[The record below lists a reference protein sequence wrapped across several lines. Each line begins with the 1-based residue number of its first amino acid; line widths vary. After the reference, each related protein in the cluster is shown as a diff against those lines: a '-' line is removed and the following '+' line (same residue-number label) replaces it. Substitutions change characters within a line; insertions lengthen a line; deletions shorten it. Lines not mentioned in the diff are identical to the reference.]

1 MHSPLAVSCA
11 ASTAETHGIDNDSR
25 LSRRARSLA
34 AVAGVALSLMFSLPL
49 QAQTID
55 ANKTATYVT
64 AAGDTLYEV
73 AQRYLSDVRGWRA
86 LAGLNHVSAPRRLP
100 AGVALHLPLALL
112 RRDAMAV
119 SVIATSG
126 PVTIRSHGAM
136 ARIALAPAVPLLVGR
151 VLGENDAVSTG
162 PNGFATL
169 ELADGSYVSLTPNTS
184 IVLSILRKMAL
195 TDANERVIELEQ
207 GEVSTEVTHAK
218 QSADRFEIHTP
229 SIVAGVR
236 GTHFRVQMSASM
248 TAVEVLDGKV
258 ALGAARD
265 AARPDPNRPDGAAQL
280 IAAGEGSATPIGG
293 DIGAPLPLLSAPT
306 VVDPA
311 KVQDARAVA
320 FDLEPLAGAQAYRV
334 QIARDADL
342 LDLIRDARVQTP
354 RAVFTDV
361 PDGTYFVRV
370 SAIDGH
376 GLEGVPRVYAFE
388 RRANEVDTT
397 AAPTNGS
404 HEYRFLWRA
413 SRAETDA
420 GTRFRLMLSH
430 HRDLRDPVVDAVDL
444 TTTSL
449 VVSRLPP
456 GDYYWCVIAE
466 QYEHG
471 RFYQTVGPVRE
482 FTLAR

>member
-1 MHSPLAVSCA
+1 MHSRLAVSCA
-11 ASTAETHGIDNDSR
+11 ALTGETFDIDNGGR

-34 AVAGVALSLMFSLPL
+34 AIVGIALSLLFAAPL

-55 ANKTATYVT
+55 AHKTVTYVT

-73 AQRYLSDVRGWRA
+73 AQRYLSDVRGWRE

-100 AGVALHLPLALL
+100 AGIALRLPLALL
-112 RRDAMAV
+112 RRDAMPV

-126 PVTIRSHGAM
+126 PVMLRSRDAV
-136 ARIALAPAVPLLVGR
+136 ARVALAPAVPLLVGR

-195 TDANERVIELEQ
+195 TGINERVIELEH
-207 GEVSTEVTHAK
+207 GEVSNEVTHAK
-218 QSADRFEIHTP
+218 QPGDRFEIQTP

-236 GTHFRVQMSASM
+236 GTHFRVQIAPSM

-258 ALGAARD
+258 ALGVTKDAVRPETSRPAA
-265 AARPDPNRPDGAAQL
+265 GTAQL
-280 IAAGEGSATPIGG
+280 VAAGEGSATPTGG
-293 DIGAPLPLLSAPT
+293 DIGAPLPLLPSPAL
-306 VVDPA
+306 VDPG
-311 KVQDARAVA
+311 KVQDGQAVT
-320 FDLEPLAGAQAYRV
+320 FDLEPEADARAYRV

-342 LDLIRDARVQTP
+342 LDLIRDTRVQAPT
-354 RAVFTDV
+354 AVFTDV

-370 SAIDGH
+370 SAIDSH
-376 GLEGVPRVYAFE
+376 GLEGLPRVYAFE
-388 RRANEVDTT
+388 RRANQVDT
-397 AAPTNGS
+397 AAEPTNGS

-413 SRAETDA
+413 SRADTA
-420 GTRFRLMLSH
+420 GTRFRVMLSH

-444 TTTSL
+444 TATSL

-466 QYEHG
+466 QYEDG
-471 RFYQTVGPVRE
+471 RFYQTIGPVRE
-482 FTLAR
+482 FTLAH